1 MSADLV
7 RTPEKITIGG
17 VDLPTG
23 EIQRVEDT
31 RLMVS
36 VDTDAIGGSYV
47 AVPTDEPLTVTIPDG
62 PTFKGRVTGIQF
74 EHGVVLHIEHSKN
87 IGDAAGGEDR

>member
-1 MSADLV
+1 MSAELV
-7 RTPEKITIGG
+7 RTPDKITIGG
-17 VDLPTG
+17 ADLPTG
-23 EIQRVEDT
+23 EIQRPEDT

-36 VDTDAIGGSYV
+36 IDTDAIGGSYV

-87 IGDAAGGEDR
+87 IGDDAGGDEL

>member
-47 AVPTDEPLTVTIPDG
+47 AVPTDEPRTVRCPDG
-62 PTFKGRVTGIQF
+62 PKFEVRVTGVQV
-74 EHGVVLHIEHSKN
+74 EHGVVRHIEHSKN
-87 IGDAAGGEDR
+87 IGDVGGGEEQ

>member
-74 EHGVVLHIEHSKN
+74 EHGVVLHVDLSKN
-87 IGDAAGGEDR
+87 SVDAAGGDER